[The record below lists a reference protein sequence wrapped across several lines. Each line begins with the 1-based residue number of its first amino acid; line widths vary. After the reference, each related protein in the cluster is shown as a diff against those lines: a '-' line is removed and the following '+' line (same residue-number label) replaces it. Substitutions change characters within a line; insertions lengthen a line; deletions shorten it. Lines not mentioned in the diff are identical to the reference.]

1 MWFVMGFIFISFS
14 VKEIACKEEVIFRKY
29 ENDFSNKQFELQRT
43 YDNKIQNLEEKI
55 DNNTKVIENFK
66 QSQNIQSKK

>member
-1 MWFVMGFIFISFS
+1 MGFIFISFS